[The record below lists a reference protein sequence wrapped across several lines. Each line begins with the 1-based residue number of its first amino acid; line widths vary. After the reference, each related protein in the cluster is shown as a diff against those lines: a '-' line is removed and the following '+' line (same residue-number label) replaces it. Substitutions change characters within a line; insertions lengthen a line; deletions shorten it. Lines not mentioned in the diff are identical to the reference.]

1 MRWIVGVDL
10 HGHSHGALQFSR
22 WVNRQAITAE
32 GELWEAVHVLENRE
46 ISWQQAHISLAEI
59 ERIAREAVN
68 TAIAP
73 MDPEPDE
80 TTLVF
85 DKTVTHGLEARVGP
99 AVDTV
104 LVVGRRAT
112 REGEG
117 RVRLGRITRRLA
129 RSLAA
134 PVVVVPRDLPDDLPP
149 GPVLLATS
157 LEDDSAG
164 AAVFA
169 QRLRQ
174 RLGREVVACHVV
186 AGVSDAP
193 PHYVSQEVRALR
205 QLHVQT
211 ESEHNIEMWL
221 RQHQLG
227 QSAKRVATGNVV
239 EQLCEVAAARNACM
253 IVVGSRQLSLPAR
266 VFRSSVASELASVS
280 AIPVAIVPADLGT
293 MP

>member
-10 HGHSHGALQFSR
+10 HGHSLGALQFSR
-22 WVNRQAITAE
+22 WVNRHSSTAE
-32 GELWEAVHVLENRE
+32 GELWEAVHVLENRDLA
-46 ISWQQAHISLAEI
+46 WQRAHVSVAEI
-59 ERIAREAVN
+59 ERMAREAVA
-68 TAIAP
+68 TAVAP

-80 TTLVF
+80 ITLAY
-85 DKTVTHGLEARVGP
+85 DNTVTHGLEERVGP

-117 RVRLGRITRRLA
+117 HIRLGRVTRRLA

-134 PVVVVPRDLPDDLPP
+134 PLVVVPLDLPDTLPP

-157 LEDDSAG
+157 LTDDSAG

-174 RLGREVVACHVV
+174 RLGREVVAVHVV

-193 PHYVSQEVRALR
+193 PHYVPADVRAQR
-205 QLHVQT
+205 RTQVQT
-211 ESEHNIEMWL
+211 ECEHNLEIWL
-221 RQHQLG
+221 RQHHLG
-227 QSAKRVATGNVV
+227 ETAKIAAAGNVV
-239 EQLCEVAAARNACM
+239 EQLGKIAAERDACM
-253 IVVGSRQLSLPAR
+253 VVVGSRQLSLPAR

-280 AIPVAIVPADLGT
+280 PVPVAIVPADLGS
-293 MP
+293 